1 MNSLWQAPVVVM
13 ALLTWLN
20 ATPSSLADAA
30 QREALRRQLTPKPTR
45 QLTNFSLPPSAFVPM
60 PENDSKTADQ
70 GAAADGA
77 AAKDGAKAAAK
88 DTTTPAADD
97 NKHDESWWRNRL
109 ASAKRQ
115 LQDDQNLAT
124 ALQSRISS
132 LTADFTSRD
141 DPAQRAKIE
150 GDRKNA
156 LDQLARMQKQIDD
169 DQKAIDEV
177 RDDARKA
184 NVPAGWVR

>member
-20 ATPSSLADAA
+20 ATPTSLADAA

-45 QLTNFSLPPSAFVPM
+45 QLTNFSLPPSAFIPVP
-60 PENDSKTADQ
+60 DADAKAADQ
-70 GAAADGA
+70 GAADGA
-77 AAKDGAKAAAK
+77 AAKDGEKDAAK
-88 DTTTPAADD
+88 DATKAAADD
-97 NKHDESWWRNRL
+97 NKHDESWWRNRY

-132 LTADFTSRD
+132 LTTDFTSRD
-141 DPAQRAKIE
+141 DPAQRAKIAD
-150 GDRKNA
+150 DRKTA
-156 LDQLARMQKQIDD
+156 LDQLARMQKQIED

-177 RDDARKA
+177 MDDARKA
-184 NVPAGWVR
+184 GVPAGWVR

>member
-1 MNSLWQAPVVVM
+1 MNSLWQAPAVVV

-20 ATPSSLADAA
+20 ATPTSLADAA
-30 QREALRRQLTPKPTR
+30 QREAMRRQLTPKPTR

-60 PENDSKTADQ
+60 AEPEKASDQ
-70 GAAADGA
+70 AASDGS
-77 AAKDGAKAAAK
+77 AAKDGAKDAAK
-88 DTTTPAADD
+88 DATKAAADD
-97 NKHDESWWRNRL
+97 NKHDEGWWRNRY
-109 ASAKRQ
+109 ASVKRQ

-150 GDRKNA
+150 TDRKSA
-156 LDQLARMQKQIDD
+156 LDQLARMQKQIEG
-169 DQKAIDEV
+169 DQKAIDDV
-177 RDDARKA
+177 LDDARKA
-184 NVPAGWVR
+184 GVPAGWVR